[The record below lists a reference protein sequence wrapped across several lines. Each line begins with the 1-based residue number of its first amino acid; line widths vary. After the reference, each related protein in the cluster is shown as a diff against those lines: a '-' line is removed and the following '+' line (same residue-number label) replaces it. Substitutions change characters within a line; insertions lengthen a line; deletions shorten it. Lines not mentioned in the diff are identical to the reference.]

1 MLAGRGREAGLSVLE
16 AGAVVPIDEERS
28 TLEPGVEGSLDGSQP
43 SMPATVERLSR
54 LAKGVAEDMVGAEGV
69 IGEVVDA
76 GSEVIVAEEGMSGD
90 TTLFRFEMWMTEG
103 DGDADAEFA
112 PLIFASHCPRTRS
125 TDLLPA
131 E

>member
-1 MLAGRGREAGLSVLE
+1 MLAGRGREATLSVTE
-16 AGAVVPIDEERS
+16 AGVVVSIEVAAS
-28 TLEPGVEGSLDGSQP
+28 TLEPGVEGSLDGSHP
-43 SMPATVERLSR
+43 SMPATVDRLSR
-54 LAKGVAEDMVGAEGV
+54 LAIGAEADTVGAEGV
-69 IGEVVDA
+69 IGGVMDP
-76 GSEVIVAEEGMSGD
+76 GSEVIAAEEEMSGD

>member
-1 MLAGRGREAGLSVLE
+1 MLAGRGRDAGLSVPE
-16 AGAVVPIDEERS
+16 AGAVVPVEVAAS
-28 TLEPGVEGSLDGSQP
+28 TLEPGVAGSLDGSQP

-54 LAKGVAEDMVGAEGV
+54 LANGAEADTVGAEGV
-69 IGEVVDA
+69 VGGVIDA
-76 GSEVIVAEEGMSGD
+76 GSEVIAAEEEMSGD